1 MVLVAKVF
9 GEGTMVDRAV
19 HDAPSTR
26 CDWVSTVD
34 MGRSDDYLSN
44 VTGAYHVTAI
54 EAMMHWHTS
63 DPTHPIGLPD
73 HGLIATMFESWLL
86 DAAALGRRQL
96 SPRTVAAYL
105 ADAYQLLGWL
115 ERQSLPASWNGPVEL
130 FDMWRDLVTA
140 GAMGIPLLL
149 VTPDTMRAFM
159 EWLAG
164 PGHGTHGGS
173 HDPRA
178 VDGRYSPAT
187 LAKKSSALT
196 TFFRF
201 AENRHL
207 TYGNPLTEIGC
218 MGRPVGDQGD
228 SINRSNALTS
238 SQAKRLLMALLEA
251 CVTAKNPEKLMI
263 ALRDRAMIE
272 LMLCYGLRNPEVS
285 SLDVVDYQAD
295 TKRNF
300 AVLHI
305 RCSNGINRVLV
316 LDPDMREDLNS
327 WLAAR
332 ALCRFDSLA
341 MFTNL
346 HGGSAAGQRLSQRSI
361 RERVDIVL
369 ERAGL
374 KTVGMSC
381 HALRH
386 SYATLHIEAKGQRVV
401 NRGLL
406 AANMGLDARTMDRYV
421 DWLRLEANPAAP
433 LMEIRTAAKRQ
444 VEVRVGNA
452 GDSDNT

>member
-1 MVLVAKVF
+1 MAYKDTVLSEIALPRRDSVSPLDTEHSEDNLDELV
-9 GEGTMVDRAV
+9 GPYR
-19 HDAPSTR
+19 ST
-26 CDWVSTVD
+26 STELV
-34 MGRSDDYLSN
+34 GRWDTTDL
-44 VTGAYHVTAI
+44 
-54 EAMMHWHTS
+54 
-63 DPTHPIGLPD
+63 THPVALAGN
-73 HGLIATMFESWLL
+73 GAIATMFESWLL
-86 DAAALGRRQL
+86 DAAALRRRPL
-96 SPRTVAAYL
+96 SPRTVAAYV
-105 ADAYQLLGWL
+105 ADASQLLGWL
-115 ERQSLPASWNGPVEL
+115 ERQSLPASWNGPTEL
-130 FDMWRDLVTA
+130 FDVWRDLVTV
-140 GAMGIPLLL
+140 GSMGIPLRL
-149 VTPDTMRAFM
+149 VTPDTVRAFM
-159 EWLAG
+159 DWLAR
-164 PGHGTHGGS
+164 PGHGTHSGS
-173 HDPRA
+173 RDPRA
-178 VDGRYSPAT
+178 VDGRYSQAT

-196 TFFRF
+196 AFFRF
-201 AENRHL
+201 AESTRL
-207 TYGNPLTEIGC
+207 ICGNPLTEIGC

-238 SQAKRLLMALLEA
+238 SQAKRLLMVLLET
-251 CVTAKNPEKLMI
+251 CITAKSPDKLLI
-263 ALRDRAMIE
+263 ALRDRALIE

-332 ALCRFDSLA
+332 ALCRFDSSA

-346 HGGSAAGQRLSQRSI
+346 HGGSAAGQRMSQRSI

-381 HALRH
+381 HALRN

-406 AANMGLDARTMDRYV
+406 AANMGLDARTIDRYV
-421 DWLRLEANPAAP
+421 DWLRLERNPAAP

-444 VEVRVGNA
+444 VEVRAGNA
-452 GDSDNT
+452 GDSDTD